1 MRSLFLK
8 IFLWFWLAMVLAT
21 LTLSISSSISQSRSS
36 RDREERMDRTMTPL
50 VADNF
55 AEVFSREGV
64 NGFVAFLERGKEVF
78 PWVVYLFDE
87 SGVELTSRPFPAP
100 VKQGFERAIASKQTE
115 IVRYGSS
122 RVVGQWVR
130 AGNGRPYVVVL
141 DLSRPPGP
149 APFLRA
155 TSQVQ
160 IARFLIILL
169 IVGLICLWI
178 TRHIT
183 KPIFELREAA
193 NRLAGGDLETRVGP
207 TSVGRVDEL
216 GDLSRDFNHMAEQ
229 LQSLITSRQHL
240 IGDISH
246 ELRSPLARLSVALGI
261 ALRSASPETKPALN
275 RIERETL
282 RLNELISEILR
293 LARLE
298 SGAEIL
304 GRDEVNLENLVREIA
319 DDANFEA
326 GSRNRTVRVVATS
339 PAVVRGNWELLRSAV
354 ENVVRNAIHHTPEG
368 TTVEI
373 TLQPGSSRN
382 EAILRVRD
390 RGPGVPPSA
399 LRSIFE
405 PFYRVENARERAS
418 GGSGLGL
425 SISDRA
431 IRSHGGNVQAC
442 NAEDGGLI
450 IEISLPV
457 QPRLPSSN

>member
-1 MRSLFLK
+1 VRLLQK
-8 IFLWFWLAMVLAT
+8 AV
-21 LTLSISSSISQSRSS
+21 
-36 RDREERMDRTMTPL
+36 ERFGHGD
-50 VADNF
+50 
-55 AEVFSREGV
+55 FS
-64 NGFVAFLERGKEVF
+64 A
-78 PWVVYLFDE
+78 
-87 SGVELTSRPFPAP
+87 
-100 VKQGFERAIASKQTE
+100 
-115 IVRYGSS
+115 
-122 RVVGQWVR
+122 
-130 AGNGRPYVVVL
+130 
-141 DLSRPPGP
+141 
-149 APFLRA
+149 
-155 TSQVQ
+155 
-160 IARFLIILL
+160 
-169 IVGLICLWI
+169 
-178 TRHIT
+178 
-183 KPIFELREAA
+183 
-193 NRLAGGDLETRVGP
+193 RVG
-207 TSVGRVDEL
+207 SDRGDEL
-216 GDLSRDFNHMAEQ
+216 GQLARTFDRMAGRIET
-229 LQSLITSRQHL
+229 LLTAERRL
-240 IGDISH
+240 LLDISH